1 MNGIVANPPLQ
12 PDGRVGCPTGSLS
25 RPPLNGHIV
34 GLLREAL
41 IMLLGSEHP
50 VVDDAVVTVWV
61 ILIGE
66 NVPRFVTA
74 FPG

>member
-1 MNGIVANPPLQ
+1 M
-12 PDGRVGCPTGSLS
+12 
-25 RPPLNGHIV
+25 
-34 GLLREAL
+34 
-41 IMLLGSEHP
+41 MLLGSEHP

-66 NVPRFVTA
+66 NVPRFMTA